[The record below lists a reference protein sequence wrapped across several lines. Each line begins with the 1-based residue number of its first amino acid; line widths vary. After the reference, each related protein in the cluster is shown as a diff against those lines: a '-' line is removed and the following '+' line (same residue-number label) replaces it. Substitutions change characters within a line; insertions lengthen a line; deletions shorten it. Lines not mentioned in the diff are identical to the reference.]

1 MGELKEI
8 LKQRYHELLDWNVK
22 APHVPLSQRL
32 KHFTWS
38 WFACTMATGGVGL
51 IIGSF
56 PFRFYGLNT
65 IGKIVY
71 ILQIFLLSLFGSCML
86 FRFIKYP
93 STIKD
98 SWNHHL
104 EKLFIATCL
113 LSISTFIDMLAI
125 YAYPDTG
132 EWMVWV
138 IRILYYIYV
147 AVSFI
152 YCVMAFFTIFNN
164 HVYTIET
171 ASPAWILPIFPP
183 MICGVIAGA
192 VNSTQPAHQLKNMV
206 IFGILFQGL
215 GFWVYLLLFAVN
227 VLRFFTVGLAKPQ
240 DRPGMFMFVGPP
252 AFSGLA
258 LINIARGAMGSRPYI
273 FVGANSSEYLGF
285 VSTFMAIFIWGL
297 AAWCYCLAMV
307 SFLAGFFTRAPLK
320 FACGWFAFIF
330 PNVGFVNCTIE
341 IGKMIDSK
349 AFQMFGHIIGVILCI
364 QWILLMYLMV
374 RAFLVND
381 LCYPGKDEDAH
392 PPPKPNTGVLNPTFP
407 PEKAPA
413 SLEKVDT
420 HVTSTGGESDPPSSE
435 HESV

>member
-8 LKQRYHELLDWNVK
+8 LKQRYHELIDWNVK
-22 APHVPLSQRL
+22 APHVPLSKRL

-71 ILQIFLLSLFGSCML
+71 ILQIVLLTLFGSCML

-113 LSISTFIDMLAI
+113 LSLSTFIDMLAI
-125 YAYPDTG
+125 YAYADTG

-138 IRILYYIYV
+138 IRILYYIFV
-147 AVSFI
+147 AVAFI
-152 YCVMAFFTIFNN
+152 YCVSAFFTIFNN

-192 VNSTQPAHQLKNMV
+192 VNATQPARQL
-206 IFGILFQGL
+206 
-215 GFWVYLLLFAVN
+215 
-227 VLRFFTVGLAKPQ
+227 
-240 DRPGMFMFVGPP
+240 
-252 AFSGLA
+252 
-258 LINIARGAMGSRPYI
+258 
-273 FVGANSSEYLGF
+273 
-285 VSTFMAIFIWGL
+285 
-297 AAWCYCLAMV
+297 
-307 SFLAGFFTRAPLK
+307 
-320 FACGWFAFIF
+320 
-330 PNVGFVNCTIE
+330 
-341 IGKMIDSK
+341 
-349 AFQMFGHIIGVILCI
+349 
-364 QWILLMYLMV
+364 
-374 RAFLVND
+374 
-381 LCYPGKDEDAH
+381 
-392 PPPKPNTGVLNPTFP
+392 
-407 PEKAPA
+407 
-413 SLEKVDT
+413 
-420 HVTSTGGESDPPSSE
+420 
-435 HESV
+435 